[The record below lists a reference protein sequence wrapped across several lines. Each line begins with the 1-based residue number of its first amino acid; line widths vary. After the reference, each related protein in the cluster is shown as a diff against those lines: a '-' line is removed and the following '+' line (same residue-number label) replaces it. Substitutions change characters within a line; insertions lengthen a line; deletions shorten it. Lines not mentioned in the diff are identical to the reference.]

1 MPFHI
6 RTSRELLSFPLAGG
20 GGSVVGVA
28 APADPIYAVTNRLP
42 EAALELLR
50 AAGELRADERT
61 EVLLRADL
69 LELVVGADAILT
81 LLHDR
86 VDEEL
91 LEAAGPQ
98 LRCVANVAVG
108 YDNVDVEAAAR
119 RGIVVTN
126 TPGVLDD
133 ATADLTLALILDA
146 TRRVSEGDRLIRAGR
161 PWTWGMSFMLGSG
174 LRGKRLGIVGL
185 GGIGR
190 RVAERARAFGMEIAY
205 HSRRGAPAEVEAALR
220 AQRMPLEQLLA
231 SADVL
236 SLHCP
241 LTPETHHLIGE
252 AELAAMKPSAV
263 LVNAARGP
271 VVDEAA
277 LARALAA
284 GEIAAAGLD
293 VYEREPR
300 VEPALLGLENVVL
313 SPHLG
318 SATVETRTAM
328 AELAAR
334 NAISVLRGE
343 GPLTPV
349 PSQ

>member
-1 MPFHI
+1 M
-6 RTSRELLSFPLAGG
+6 
-20 GGSVVGVA
+20 A
-28 APADPIYAVTNRLP
+28 ASAEPIFAVTNRLP
-42 EAALELLR
+42 ETALAALR
-50 AAGELRADERT
+50 AAGELRIDERT
-61 EVLLRADL
+61 EAIPRADL
-69 LELVVGADAILT
+69 LALVADADAILA

-108 YDNVDVEAAAR
+108 YDNVDVAAATR
-119 RGIVVTN
+119 RGVVVTN

-133 ATADLTLALILDA
+133 ATADLTMALILA
-146 TRRVSEGDRLIRAGR
+146 VTRRVAEGDRLIRAGR
-161 PWTWGMSFMLGSG
+161 EWTWGMSFMLGSD
-174 LRGKRLGIVGL
+174 LRGKLLGIVGL

-205 HSRRGAPAEVEAALR
+205 HQRSQAPAEVEAALG
-220 AQRMPLEQLLA
+220 AKRMPLEQLLEH
-231 SADVL
+231 ADVL
-236 SLHCP
+236 TLHCP

-252 AELAAMKPSAV
+252 AQLQAMKRSAV

-271 VVDEAA
+271 VVDEQA
-277 LARALAA
+277 LAAALAA
-284 GEIAAAGLD
+284 GEIGGAGVD
-293 VYEREPR
+293 VYEQEPR
-300 VEPALLGLENVVL
+300 VEPALLALENVVL

-343 GPLTPV
+343 GPLSPV

>member
-1 MPFHI
+1 MTI
-6 RTSRELLSFPLAGG
+6 
-20 GGSVVGVA
+20 
-28 APADPIYAVTNRLP
+28 AVTNRLP
-42 EAALELLR
+42 EPALAALRE
-50 AAGELRADERT
+50 AAELRIDERT
-61 EVLLRADL
+61 EAVPRPDLLR
-69 LELVVGADAILT
+69 LVAGAEAILT

-108 YDNVDVEAAAR
+108 YDNVDVEAAVR
-119 RGIVVTN
+119 RGVVVTN

-133 ATADLTLALILDA
+133 ATADLTLALILAA
-146 TRRVSEGDRLIRAGR
+146 TRRVAEGDRLIRAGR

-174 LRGKRLGIVGL
+174 LRGKLLGIVGL

-205 HSRRGAPAEVEAALR
+205 HSRHPAPAEVSAALGAER
-220 AQRMPLEQLLA
+220 LPLDELLA
-231 SADVL
+231 RADVV

-241 LTPETHHLIGE
+241 LTPETRHLIG
-252 AELAAMKPSAV
+252 AGELARMKPTAV
-263 LVNAARGP
+263 LINAARGP
-271 VVDEAA
+271 VVDEPA
-277 LARALAA
+277 LAEALAA
-284 GEIAAAGLD
+284 GEIASAGLD
-293 VYEREPR
+293 VYEHEPR

>member
-1 MPFHI
+1 MP
-6 RTSRELLSFPLAGG
+6 SGEK
-20 GGSVVGVA
+20 
-28 APADPIYAVTNRLP
+28 PIFAVSNRIP
-42 EAALELLR
+42 RPALELLGE
-50 AAGELRADERT
+50 AGEVRWDDRDEALPR
-61 EVLLRADL
+61 EELLA
-69 LELVVGADAILT
+69 LVAGADAILT

-91 LEAAGPQ
+91 LEAAGTQ

-108 YDNVDVEAAAR
+108 FDNVDLEAAAR
-119 RGIVVTN
+119 RGVIVTN

-133 ATADLTLALILDA
+133 ATADLTLALILAA
-146 TRRVSEGDRLIRAGR
+146 TRRIGEGDRLIRSGR
-161 PWTWGMSFMLGSG
+161 AWIWGMHFMLGSG
-174 LRGKRLGIVGL
+174 LRSKLLGIVGL

-205 HSRRGAPAEVEAALR
+205 HSRHEAPAEVTASLEAE
-220 AQRMPLEQLLA
+220 RMPLQQLLA
-231 SADVL
+231 EADVL

-241 LTPETHHLIGE
+241 LTPETHHLIGV
-252 AELAAMKPSAV
+252 AELATMKPSAV

-271 VVDEAA
+271 VVDERA
-277 LARALAA
+277 LAEALAA
-284 GEIAAAGLD
+284 GTIAAAGLD

-300 VEPALLGLENVVL
+300 VEPALLQLDNVVL
-313 SPHLG
+313 TPHLG

-343 GPLTPV
+343 GALTPV
-349 PSQ
+349 R

>member
-1 MPFHI
+1 MP
-6 RTSRELLSFPLAGG
+6 AG
-20 GGSVVGVA
+20 
-28 APADPIYAVTNRLP
+28 APTFAISNRLP
-42 EAALELLR
+42 EPAVAALR
-50 AAGELRADERT
+50 AAGEVRIDER
-61 EVLLRADL
+61 EGPIPRGDL
-69 LELVVGADAILT
+69 LALVAGADAALT

-86 VDEEL
+86 VDEGV

-108 YDNVDVEAAAR
+108 YDNVDVAAAAR

-133 ATADLTLALILDA
+133 ATADLTLALLLAA
-146 TRRVSEGDRLIRAGR
+146 TRRVAEGDRLIRAGR
-161 PWTWGMSFMLGSG
+161 PWTWGLHFMLGSD
-174 LRGKRLGIVGL
+174 LRGKLLGIVGL

-190 RVAERARAFGMEIAY
+190 KVAARARAFGMRIAY
-205 HSRRGAPAEVEAALR
+205 HSRNPAPAAVEAALE
-220 AQRMPLEQLLA
+220 AERMPLERLLA
-231 SADVL
+231 AADVV

-241 LTPETHHLIGE
+241 LTAETRHLVGAE
-252 AELAAMKPSAV
+252 ELAAMKPAAV

-277 LARALAA
+277 LARALAT
-284 GEIAAAGLD
+284 GEIAAAALD
-293 VYEREPR
+293 VFEHEPR
-300 VEPALLGLENVVL
+300 VEPALLELENVVL

-334 NAISVLRGE
+334 NAISVLGGQ
-343 GPLTPV
+343 GPLTAV
-349 PSQ
+349 PPQ

>member
-1 MPFHI
+1 MPSLEKPTF
-6 RTSRELLSFPLAGG
+6 
-20 GGSVVGVA
+20 
-28 APADPIYAVTNRLP
+28 AVTNRLP
-42 EAALELLR
+42 ETALEALR
-50 AAGELRADERT
+50 EAGELRIDERT
-61 EVLLRADL
+61 AAIPQADL
-69 LELVVGADAILT
+69 LDLVAGADAILT

-91 LEAAGPQ
+91 LEAAGPR

-108 YDNVDVEAAAR
+108 YDNVDVEAAER
-119 RGIVVTN
+119 RGVVVTN

-133 ATADLTLALILDA
+133 ATADLTLALILAA
-146 TRRVSEGDRLIRAGR
+146 TRRVAEGDRLIRAGR

-174 LRGKRLGIVGL
+174 LRGKLLGIVGL

-190 RVAERARAFGMEIAY
+190 RVADRARAFGMEIAY
-205 HSRRGAPAEVEAALR
+205 HSRGPAPAEVEAELGAERLS
-220 AQRMPLEQLLA
+220 LDELLA
-231 SADVL
+231 RADVV

-241 LTPETHHLIGE
+241 LTPETHHLIG
-252 AELAAMKPSAV
+252 APELAAMKPGAV

-271 VVDEAA
+271 IVDE
-277 LARALAA
+277 RALAEA
-284 GEIAAAGLD
+284 LASGEIAAAGLD
-293 VYEREPR
+293 VYEQEPQ
-300 VEPALLGLENVVL
+300 VEPELLGLENVVL
-313 SPHLG
+313 APHLG

-349 PSQ
+349 APQ

>member
-1 MPFHI
+1 
-6 RTSRELLSFPLAGG
+6 
-20 GGSVVGVA
+20 VA
-28 APADPIYAVTNRLP
+28 SSAEPTFAVTNRLP
-42 EAALELLR
+42 EPAPALLR
-50 AAGELRADERT
+50 EAGELRIDERT
-61 EVLLRADL
+61 AAIPRADL
-69 LELVVGADAILT
+69 LELVAGADALLT

-86 VDEEL
+86 VDKEL

-133 ATADLTLALILDA
+133 ATADLTMALVLAA
-146 TRRVSEGDRLIRAGR
+146 TRRLVEGDRLIRSGR

-174 LRGKRLGIVGL
+174 LRGKLLGIVGL
-185 GGIGR
+185 GGIGQ

-205 HSRRGAPAEVEAALR
+205 HSRRPAPAEVEEALAAERLPLR
-220 AQRMPLEQLLA
+220 ELLA
-231 SADVL
+231 RADVV

-241 LTPETHHLIGE
+241 LTPETLHLIAA
-252 AELAAMKPSAV
+252 AELATMKPSAV

-271 VVDEAA
+271 VVDE
-277 LARALAA
+277 RALAA
-284 GEIAAAGLD
+284 ALAGGEIAAAGLD
-293 VYEREPR
+293 VYEHEPQI
-300 VEPALLGLENVVL
+300 EPALLELENMVL

-349 PSQ
+349 APQ

>member
-1 MPFHI
+1 VIF
-6 RTSRELLSFPLAGG
+6 
-20 GGSVVGVA
+20 
-28 APADPIYAVTNRLP
+28 AVSNRIP
-42 EAALELLR
+42 DSAVEMLR
-50 AAGELRADERT
+50 QAGEVRIDER
-61 EVLLRADL
+61 EREIPRADL
-69 LELVVGADAILT
+69 LELVRGADAALT

-119 RGIVVTN
+119 RGVVVTN

-133 ATADLTLALILDA
+133 ATADLTMALLLAA
-146 TRRVSEGDRLIRAGR
+146 TRRVVEGDRLVRSGR
-161 PWTWGMSFMLGSG
+161 EWSWGMGFMLGSS
-174 LRGKRLGIVGL
+174 LQGKRLGIVGL

-205 HSRRGAPAEVEAALR
+205 HQRHPAPAEVEAALG
-220 AQRMPLEQLLA
+220 AERMPLERLLA
-231 SADVL
+231 ESDAI

-241 LTPETHHLIGE
+241 LTPETHHLVGA
-252 AELAAMKPSAV
+252 AEFERMKPSAV

-271 VVDEAA
+271 VVDE
-277 LARALAA
+277 RALAEA
-284 GEIAAAGLD
+284 LAARRIAAAGLD
-293 VYEREPR
+293 VYEREPQ
-300 VEPALLGLENVVL
+300 VEPGLLELENVVL
-313 SPHLG
+313 APHLG

-334 NAISVLRGE
+334 NAISVLDGQ

-349 PSQ
+349 ASQ